1 MIILPKTLKI
11 MVATTLV
18 GLWVIPTSALSSVT
32 QFAGR
37 TTVAGGFQ
45 VGAGFTAVQEGNAQI
60 LIQTTGAN
68 RFFDY
73 VHNGQNVVGYRDNS
87 SNWPKWAQNG
97 SMTIQGNTI
106 VHNSWGVAVAFAP
119 PPSRT
124 LTIKISVDGVET
136 TVSQTSYTNNA
147 PVTINQP
154 SAGPNTTFLSW
165 TLNGT
170 SQSSSLPYNFTITQ
184 DTTAVFFYN
193 ENPTYAHNITLDAD
207 SYQPRAVTIVGS
219 VQGAIA
225 VGYILEPGETFSG
238 SYFVSPGETITVTVD
253 GVVVST
259 HTFPVENP
267 IDYTDNISL
276 EGVPQPT
283 PTPTPTPSPSP
294 TPSTIFN
301 GTNNVP
307 PPSSTPPPINGGG
320 GSGNTG
326 GSGGT
331 STPNLTNP
339 PPPPSLNNN
348 TLPNPFGTFNPSNP
362 PTQTSQDLYGVIKKA
377 IQDATG
383 ENGPQEQ
390 ELSDTEGLQTS
401 LDNNVS
407 DLTNNLSS
415 TVTKVYE
422 LTDQFSELAE
432 NGSDLANAFIPQFP
446 NVGIDP
452 SIPIEIPT
460 IGSFNLNINN
470 LPGIGLFRALT
481 TFFLWLMGIIFAI
494 HIIRKA
500 IA

>member
-1 MIILPKTLKI
+1 

-18 GLWVIPTSALSSVT
+18 GLWVIPTSVYSFNPDDYA
-32 QFAGR
+32 QGR
-37 TTVAGGFQ
+37 TVVEVGPYGSSLELGQPVTTGIHQGLYYPGSPYIQFGSARYVYDGANFIVPAFRGWNNPCSFNGEILTFNNAGGAL
-45 VGAGFTAVQEGNAQI
+45 V
-60 LIQTTGAN
+60 
-68 RFFDY
+68 
-73 VHNGQNVVGYRDNS
+73 YRIS
-87 SNWPKWAQNG
+87 GPPAPTEYT
-97 SMTIQGNTI
+97 MTIN
-106 VHNSWGVAVAFAP
+106 
-119 PPSRT
+119 
-124 LTIKISVDGVET
+124 ISVDGQLT
-136 TVSQTSYTNNA
+136 TVSETTYEANDS
-147 PVTINQP
+147 VSISQP
-154 SAGPNTTFLSW
+154 TAGPNTTFLYW

-207 SYQPRAVTIVGS
+207 SYQPRAVTITGS
-219 VQGAIA
+219 VQGAIV
-225 VGYILEPGETFSG
+225 VGHILEPGETFSG

-259 HTFPVENP
+259 HTFSVENP
-267 IDYTDNISL
+267 IDFTDNISL
-276 EGVPQPT
+276 DGVPQPT

-331 STPNLTNP
+331 STPTLTNP
-339 PPPPSLNNN
+339 PPPPSMN
-348 TLPNPFGTFNPSNP
+348 TNTIPNPFGTFNPSNS
-362 PTQTSQDLYGVIKKA
+362 PTETSEDLYGVIKQA

-415 TVTKVYE
+415 TVGKVYE

-446 NVGIDP
+446 NVGTDP
-452 SIPIEIPT
+452 TIPIEIPT